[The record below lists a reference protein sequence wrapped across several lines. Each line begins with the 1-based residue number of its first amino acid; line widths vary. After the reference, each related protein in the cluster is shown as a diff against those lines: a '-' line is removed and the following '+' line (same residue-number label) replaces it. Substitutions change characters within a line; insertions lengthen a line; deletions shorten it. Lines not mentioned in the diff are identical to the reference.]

1 MIEFWRA
8 GGSETTASMETA
20 RGVEADGWDG
30 QMFMDSQS
38 LCADPYVRMGVWAA
52 ATEKLKLSTGVT
64 NPSTRH
70 PAVTAAAAATLQ
82 SISKGRAV
90 LGIGRGDSALAYLG
104 HAPAAIAVFRRTLGD
119 LQTLLRGGEVA
130 FGADDCDAGS
140 LDTLSLG
147 GRPTACRLKWL
158 PDGLPKVP
166 LDVAA
171 TGPKVIEMSAPV
183 AERVTFSVGAIP
195 ERMNWALEVARGAR
209 RKLSLPAGGISYG
222 AQLIVVCHPDHEA
235 VRDVATS
242 MVAPLARFQ
251 VIQGAA
257 AGPQSEQD
265 QRNFAAIRAGYDM
278 TRHGG
283 LSHDKIKGTT
293 LAWDFVQR
301 FAIVGPPDHCI
312 QRLLELASLG
322 LERFVVVGPGYH
334 PEAGPPGTSLF
345 VREVMPVVR
354 AEWLRTARAQE
365 NAGMT
370 SRANSSA

>member
-8 GGSETTASMETA
+8 GGSETTATMDAA
-20 RGVEADGWDG
+20 RSVEAEGWDG

-52 ATEKLKLSTGVT
+52 ATERLRLSTGVT
-64 NPSTRH
+64 NPLTRH

-82 SISKGRAV
+82 SISAGRAV

-104 HAPAAIAVFRRTLGD
+104 HAPADLAVFRRTLSD
-119 LQTLLRGGEVA
+119 LQTLLSGGEVA
-130 FGADDCDAGS
+130 FGADDCEASS

-158 PDGLPKVP
+158 PPGPKVP

-171 TGPKVIEMSAPV
+171 TGPKVIEMSAPI

-195 ERMNWALEVARGAR
+195 ERMSWALDLARAAR
-209 RKLSLPAGGISYG
+209 RKQGLSEEGISYG
-222 AQLIVVCHPDHEA
+222 AQIIVVCHPDREA
-235 VRDVATS
+235 VRAAATS

-251 VIQGAA
+251 VIQGNA
-257 AGPQSEQD
+257 AGPQSGSD
-265 QRNFAAIRAGYDM
+265 QENFAAIRMGYDM
-278 TRHGG
+278 TQHGG

-301 FAIVGPPDHCI
+301 FAIVGPPDHCVE
-312 QRLLELASLG
+312 RLLQLASLG
-322 LERFVVVGPGYH
+322 IERFVVVGPGHH
-334 PEAGPPGTSLF
+334 PESGTAGRSLF
-345 VREVMPVVR
+345 VREVMPAVR
-354 AEWLRTARAQE
+354 QRLKETPA
-365 NAGMT
+365 
-370 SRANSSA
+370 